1 MVEAFRRRL
10 AFDPANVPPFA
21 RLVPLRLFPS
31 YIIYIEDTIIKALNC
46 QTGEVDFSGTDASTV
61 IQEAIDALTEGGTIV
76 IKSGTY
82 VLSSQLNLCSNLVLL
97 GEGRST
103 ILKLKDG
110 ANYNALQ
117 ADTKEKIIISNLAID
132 GNREKIDTTA
142 PMYTTLN
149 CIRLLNSNDIIV
161 ENCFLFNVYYFG
173 VRTEGCKRIQIKGN
187 TVWAF
192 RDQGISLNTTT
203 GARIANN
210 VVYNGTD
217 ATYTGGYIGISVWRS
232 DRVTASGNIV
242 HDVGPA
248 DGFGCGIRCEGS
260 ENVTIVAN
268 VCYNNVVD
276 GVSAMRWDAY
286 VSKNILIVGNL
297 CYGNGVGIRAE
308 YGEYITIVGNASR
321 ENTER
326 GIYVKVITHPVIE
339 SNFVYSNATQN
350 IFLDG
355 CTEGVVVGNF
365 SAKSGG
371 NEGIIIISSDNVLIA
386 NNKVMENPVRGID
399 LRSSNGCV
407 IANNIVKNNN
417 ASAIYLE
424 NSSNC
429 LIIGNKCFDDREVK
443 DQDYGFQESGTSDYN
458 KVIDNDFRDNV
469 APVSLVGANTICKRN
484 LGYVTENKGVETFS
498 GDGVTTSFSWVHGL
512 VSTPS
517 KILVTPKSADAAIT
531 HYVSA
536 DATNITITFSSAPAA
551 GTDNVVIAWEAEV

>member
-21 RLVPLRLFPS
+21 RLVPLRLSPS
-31 YIIYIEDTIIKALNC
+31 YIIYIEDGIIKALNC
-46 QTGEVDFSGTDASTV
+46 QTGEIEFADPDASRV
-61 IQEAIDALTEGGTIV
+61 IQNAINALPEGGTIV

-82 VLSSQLNLCSNLVLL
+82 ILSSQLNLCSNLVLL

-117 ADTKEKIIISNLAID
+117 ADSKEKIIISNLAID

-142 PMYTTLN
+142 PIYSTLN
-149 CIRLLNSNDIIV
+149 CIRLLNSSDIIV

-173 VRTEGCKRIQIKGN
+173 VRTEGCKRVQTKGN
-187 TVWAF
+187 IIWAF

-203 GARIANN
+203 GATIANN

-217 ATYTGGYIGISVWRS
+217 AAYTGGFIGIDVWRS
-232 DRVTASGNIV
+232 DKVTVHGNVI

-248 DGFGCGIRCEGS
+248 DGFGCGISCEGS
-260 ENVTIVAN
+260 ENVTITAN
-268 VCYNNVVD
+268 VCYNNAAD
-276 GVSAMRWDAY
+276 GISAMRWETY
-286 VSKNILIVGNL
+286 KPRNILIIGNV
-297 CYGNGVGIRAE
+297 CYGNFHNIRAE
-308 YGEYITIVGNASR
+308 YAEYVTIVGNTSR
-321 ENTER
+321 GATER
-326 GIYVKVITHPVIE
+326 GIYAKAIVQPIIE
-339 SNFVYSNATQN
+339 NNFVLDNGTQN
-350 IFLDG
+350 IFLDD
-355 CTEGVVVGNF
+355 CTEGMVNGNY

-371 NEGIIIISSDNVLIA
+371 NEGIIVISTDNTIIT
-386 NNKVMENPVRGID
+386 NNKVMENAAKGID

-407 IANNIVKNNN
+407 IASNLVKNNN
-417 ASAIYLE
+417 GSAIYLE

-429 LIIGNKCFDDREVK
+429 LVIGNRCFDDRVPK
-443 DQDYGFQESGTSDYN
+443 DQDWGFDEYGTSDYN
-458 KVIDNDFRDNV
+458 RVVDNDFRDNV
-469 APVSLVGANTICKRN
+469 GAVKIVGANTVCKRN
-484 LGYVTENKGVETFS
+484 LGYVTENSGVATFS
-498 GDGVTTSFSWVHGL
+498 GDGVTTSFSWAHGL

-536 DATNITITFSSAPAA
+536 DATNITITFTTAPAA